1 MEATA
6 TTVDSYQPQTI
17 DTKNPTNTLQ
27 NSQITTVYNKQQKS
41 LLKYNGRNTYDE
53 VYQEAKVNKLEI
65 ESNNSKKSL

>member
-17 DTKNPTNTLQ
+17 DTKNSTKTLQ

>member
-6 TTVDSYQPQTI
+6 TTVDSYQPQII
-17 DTKNPTNTLQ
+17 DTKNPTKTLQ
-27 NSQITTVYNKQQKS
+27 NSQITTVYNKQQKN